1 MGNGWDGKDGARD
14 AMLPHV
20 GQLCVT
26 ASHHWHGFGAVSSNM
41 PQREAPP
48 ADQSLALSLCW
59 ERSAVCLKVPE
70 GILVLSALTNRAVGG
85 TSSVK
90 LPSVRGEENT
100 ARVKKK
106 LLLLFVPCFFP
117 TCRAGHPVLRAEEIS
132 CRRC

>member
-70 GILVLSALTNRAVGG
+70 GILVLSALTNRAIGG

-100 ARVKKK
+100 ARVKKNSSCC
-106 LLLLFVPCFFP
+106 LYPVFSPPAGLGTPC
-117 TCRAGHPVLRAEEIS
+117 
-132 CRRC
+132 